1 MRAFVHVGL
10 PSRVVFGAAAFD
22 HIAAE
27 VDRLALRRALV
38 LSTPGQRRLADE
50 VARRLGARVA
60 GFFDRAVMH
69 VPFETVIAARAVAH
83 AVDADGCIA
92 IGGGSTIGLAKA
104 LALDAETLS
113 AAAGGL
119 AVPPLE
125 PSESQSSAW
134 THSPLPI
141 LAIPTTFSGSEMTPV
156 FGVTAGGLKKTARD
170 ARVLPRTVIYDPD
183 LLATLPGK
191 VAGPSGVNGIAHCVE
206 ALYAQDGNPITSL
219 MAEEGIRTLGASL
232 PAVVGDAGNREA
244 RADALYGAWL
254 AGSCLAAVS
263 TALHHKLCHLLGG
276 RYNLPHAETHTIILP
291 HAVQYNRAAAP
302 EAMARIARALGG
314 ADPAQGLYDL
324 ARALHAPLGLKEIG
338 LPAAALDEA
347 ADLAMAASYY
357 NPRPL
362 EQAAIRQLLQDAW
375 EGRRPAGD

>member
-1 MRAFVHVGL
+1 
-10 PSRVVFGAAAFD
+10 
-22 HIAAE
+22 
-27 VDRLALRRALV
+27 
-38 LSTPGQRRLADE
+38 
-50 VARRLGARVA
+50 
-60 GFFDRAVMH
+60 
-69 VPFETVIAARAVAH
+69 
-83 AVDADGCIA
+83 
-92 IGGGSTIGLAKA
+92 
-104 LALDAETLS
+104 
-113 AAAGGL
+113 
-119 AVPPLE
+119 
-125 PSESQSSAW
+125 
-134 THSPLPI
+134 
-141 LAIPTTFSGSEMTPV
+141 MTPV